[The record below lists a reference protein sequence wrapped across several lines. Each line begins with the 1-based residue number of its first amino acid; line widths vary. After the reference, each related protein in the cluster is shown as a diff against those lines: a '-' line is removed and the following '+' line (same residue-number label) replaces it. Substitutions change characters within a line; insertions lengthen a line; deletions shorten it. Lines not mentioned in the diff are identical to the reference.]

1 VSRQDTIYQEQN
13 DGIQDAIPPAT
24 GQARTSMQAQSSS
37 VKGEIVMRSATDEAG
52 RVMKPPLIN
61 FAQVPVQLPETFA
74 PGTST
79 GVSSG
84 PILLVEELQAST
96 EEVIDLHMVEDV
108 NMMEA
113 ILRSE
118 QDVSAPQTASRRL
131 PREHPDAASFFA

>member
-1 VSRQDTIYQEQN
+1 MRRSGGYC
-13 DGIQDAIPPAT
+13 
-24 GQARTSMQAQSSS
+24 
-37 VKGEIVMRSATDEAG
+37 KGLT
-52 RVMKPPLIN
+52 
-61 FAQVPVQLPETFA
+61 
-74 PGTST
+74 
-79 GVSSG
+79 
-84 PILLVEELQAST
+84 VENCVA